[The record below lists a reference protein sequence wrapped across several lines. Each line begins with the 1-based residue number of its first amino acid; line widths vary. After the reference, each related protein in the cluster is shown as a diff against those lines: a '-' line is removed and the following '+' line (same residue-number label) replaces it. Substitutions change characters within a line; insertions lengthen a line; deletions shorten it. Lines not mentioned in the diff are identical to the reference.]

1 MVQRRTSTD
10 RLPDLPPEI
19 AASRLLAESGVG
31 VYEGLVAGST
41 LQGLI
46 DESTRSYATAAD
58 QGSAAP
64 NPEEDRGGVPLRR
77 FLTGRGGPV
86 QQGFYHSAWVRE
98 FLEGVTGLRLKPTGS
113 AGTFSYY
120 VRPGD
125 FLDLHRDILTCDIAV
140 ITLLYQEGAGSSQ
153 SGALC
158 VYPDRHRE
166 PLSAIRRKPNEGAYA
181 VLPEVGQTMVLLGG
195 VIPHYVA
202 PIEAN
207 QRRVTSVLCYRALI
221 AGEPAGSD
229 PDNCGCG
236 G

>member
-1 MVQRRTSTD
+1 MVQRRTSTG
-10 RLPDLPPEI
+10 RLPDLPREI
-19 AASRLLAESGVG
+19 AASRLLAESGIG

-46 DESTRSYATAAD
+46 DESTRSYATAGD
-58 QGSAAP
+58 QGSSAP

-86 QQGFYHSAWVRE
+86 QQAFYHSAWVRE
-98 FLEGVTGLRLKPTGS
+98 FLESVTGLRLKPTGS

-125 FLDLHRDILTCDIAV
+125 FLGLHRDILTCDIAV
-140 ITLLYQEGAGSSQ
+140 ISMLYQEGAASRQ

-166 PLSAIRRKPNEGAYA
+166 PLHEPF
-181 VLPEVGQTMVLLGG
+181 EVGDNGSHLRLLKHRFADED
-195 VIPHYVA
+195 VIRVRQFAGRGAWRDAPRQVA
-202 PIEAN
+202 PLAAIPVDES
-207 QRRVTSVLCYRALI
+207 TCE
-221 AGEPAGSD
+221 G
-229 PDNCGCG
+229 
-236 G
+236 